1 MKYRLNI
8 THTILSVI
16 VVSLWILVG
25 LIFLENTAKAQ
36 EPMPSVQIQTISTW
50 IENTWNIQPTFDFQ
64 NDDSFQKY
72 LWTSATLIDPNYKP
86 NDLRAIDS
94 DFTANNSKRYSLR
107 TEAAIEFAD
116 MARYFQKENRWS
128 RIRINS
134 AYRSSDLQESLL
146 KRWCNPARCAK
157 VWSSEHQLGLAI
169 DIGVMSNGKSI
180 TLAKTTKSYQ
190 WLANNAHKFGFQ
202 NTYQKGI
209 EVDGQMEEGRHRRYV
224 GTGLATTLK
233 DQNITL
239 AEYYRLQNSF

>member
-16 VVSLWILVG
+16 VVSVWILVG
-25 LIFLENTAKAQ
+25 LIFIENTAKAQ
-36 EPMPSVQIQTISTW
+36 EPMPSEITTTSVIPSEWNESRNLFINQ
-50 IENTWNIQPTFDFQ
+50 TWNIQPTFDLQ

-107 TEAAIEFAD
+107 TEAAIKFAD

-157 VWSSEHQLGLAI
+157 VGSSAHQLLSLI
-169 DIGVMSNGKSI
+169 HI
-180 TLAKTTKSYQ
+180 
-190 WLANNAHKFGFQ
+190 
-202 NTYQKGI
+202 
-209 EVDGQMEEGRHRRYV
+209 
-224 GTGLATTLK
+224 
-233 DQNITL
+233 
-239 AEYYRLQNSF
+239 